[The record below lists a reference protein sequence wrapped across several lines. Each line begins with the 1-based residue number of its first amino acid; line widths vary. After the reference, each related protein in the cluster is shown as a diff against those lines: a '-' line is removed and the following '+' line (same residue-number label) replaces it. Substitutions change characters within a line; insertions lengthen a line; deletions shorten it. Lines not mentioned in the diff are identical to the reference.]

1 MTFECLAARLPW
13 LGQWVMIVWNG
24 GPVRNEKCSHCGQ
37 WKVECDH
44 CNGRGY
50 FGNEPLGLPACD
62 HCDGE
67 GLKCQDAW
75 RSSNCG

>member
-1 MTFECLAARLPW
+1 MTFERLAVRLRVRPM
-13 LGQWVMIVWNG
+13 VMVVRNG

-50 FGNEPLGLPACD
+50 FGNEPFGSPACD